1 MPPRIYWVKL
11 DEAPGGVAITQRP
24 RAVPYLD
31 EDVAHWKREGLHIV
45 ASLLEAAEAEEV
57 GLATQREV
65 MRQTGLELVSLP
77 VTDHGIPATLA
88 AYDEVAT
95 MLADRVRD
103 GRRIACHCFAGLG
116 RSPTLA
122 AGVLIRLG
130 LDADEAIARL
140 SEARRVP
147 VPETQPQF
155 DWICDYATFV
165 RRG

>member
-31 EDVAHWKREGLHIV
+31 EDVAYWKREGLDIV
-45 ASLLEAAEAEEV
+45 ASLLEREEAASI
-57 GLATQREV
+57 GLATQGDV
-65 MRQTGLELVSLP
+65 MRTAGLEFVSLP
-77 VTDHGIPATLA
+77 VTDHGLPDTLA
-88 AYDEVAT
+88 AYDAVAS
-95 MLADRVRD
+95 MLADHVRE

-130 LDADEAIARL
+130 LDADEVIARL
-140 SEARRVP
+140 SEARKVP

-155 DWICDYATFV
+155 DWIHDYATFV
-165 RRG
+165 RRS

>member
-31 EDVAHWKREGLHIV
+31 EDVAYWKREGLDIV
-45 ASLLEAAEAEEV
+45 ASLLEREEAASI
-57 GLATQREV
+57 GLATQGDV
-65 MRQTGLELVSLP
+65 MRTAGLEFVSLP
-77 VTDHGIPATLA
+77 VTDHGLPDTLA
-88 AYDEVAT
+88 SYDTVVRQ
-95 MLADRVRD
+95 LADRVRD

-130 LDADEAIARL
+130 LDADEVIARL
-140 SEARRVP
+140 SEARKVP

-155 DWICDYATFV
+155 DWIHDYATFV
-165 RRG
+165 RRS